1 MQAPP
6 VQYVQTPDDMSI
18 AFTDSGEGPAFVFM
32 PAFLSHMQNLWLSPS
47 AGGLL
52 RELSKRF
59 RLITY
64 DARGQGL
71 SSRNLGPNVTLDDFL
86 LDFETVRDHLGL
98 NRFVLLGS
106 CSTSFLAA
114 HYAYRHPDQV
124 RALVL
129 VNAALSWDAW
139 RLAAIYDELPSQN
152 WELFLWNMVPQSYPA
167 EYAVKMVDYFRDGMS
182 QSDYLASVPAWRGA
196 GLEGLVHNLHTPTL
210 VLHSKDFRL
219 RAVEGPLELA
229 RRLPNARLTMM
240 DGFTLFGEPG
250 QAIEAID
257 EFLGDIEAR
266 AQAGHNEGA
275 GNVPRMTEREVEV
288 LRLIAGGATNREIAE
303 KLVISGRTVER
314 HITHIYGKIGA
325 RGKADATA
333 FALKHSIA

>member
-1 MQAPP
+1 MNPP
-6 VQYVQTPDDMSI
+6 AVQYVQTPDGMSI
-18 AFTDSGEGPAFVFM
+18 AYTDRGEGPAFVFM

-52 RELSKRF
+52 RDLSKRF

-114 HYAYRHPDQV
+114 HYAHQHPDRV
-124 RALVL
+124 SALVL
-129 VNAALSWDAW
+129 INAALSWDAW

-152 WELFLWNMVPQSYPA
+152 WDLFLWNMVPQSYPA
-167 EYAVKMVDYFRDGMS
+167 EYAVKMVEYFRDGMS
-182 QSDYLASVPAWRGA
+182 QSDYLASVPVWRGA
-196 GLEGLVHNLHTPTL
+196 GLEGLVNDLHTPTL

-219 RAVEGPLELA
+219 RAVDGPLELA

-240 DGFTLFGEPG
+240 DGYTLFGEPG

-257 EFLGDIEAR
+257 EFLAEIDAR
-266 AQAGHNEGA
+266 EQAGHNEGVV
-275 GNVPRMTEREVEV
+275 NTPRMTGREVEV
-288 LRLIAGGATNREIAE
+288 LRLIAKGATNREIADD
-303 KLVISGRTVER
+303 LVISMRTVER

-333 FALKHSIA
+333 FALRHSLV

>member
-1 MQAPP
+1 MNPP
-6 VQYVQTPDDMSI
+6 AVQYVQTSDGMSI
-18 AFTDSGEGPAFVFM
+18 AYTDRGEGTAFVFM
-32 PAFLSHMQNLWLSPS
+32 PAFLSHMQNVWLSPS

-64 DARGQGL
+64 DSRGQGL

-98 NRFVLLGS
+98 SRFVLLGS

-114 HYAYRHPDQV
+114 HYAYRHPDHV
-124 RALVL
+124 SALIL
-129 VNAALSWDAW
+129 MNAALSWDAW

-152 WELFLWNMVPQSYPA
+152 WDLFLWNMVPQSYSA

-182 QSDYLASVPAWRGA
+182 QADYLASVPAWRGA
-196 GLEGLVHNLHTPTL
+196 GLEGLVNDLHTPTL

-219 RAVEGPLELA
+219 RAVEGPIELA

-240 DGFTLFGEPG
+240 DGYTLFGESG
-250 QAIEAID
+250 QAIGAID
-257 EFLGDIEAR
+257 EFLADIDAR
-266 AQAGHNEGA
+266 EQGGHNEGVVNA
-275 GNVPRMTEREVEV
+275 PRMTEREVEV
-288 LRLIAGGATNREIAE
+288 LRLIAKGATNREIADD
-303 KLVISGRTVER
+303 LVISMRTVER

-325 RGKADATA
+325 RGKADATTY
-333 FALKHSIA
+333 ALRHSLV

>member
-1 MQAPP
+1 MNPPP
-6 VQYVQTPDDMSI
+6 VRYVSTPDGYNI
-18 AFTDSGEGPAFVFM
+18 AYTDRGEGPAFVFM

-71 SSRNLGPNVTLDDFL
+71 SSRNLSPDVTLDDFL
-86 LDFETVRDHLGL
+86 LDFETVRKHLGL
-98 NRFVLLGS
+98 RSFVLLGS

-114 HYAYRHPDQV
+114 HYAHRHPEEV
-124 RALVL
+124 SALVL
-129 VNAALSWDAW
+129 MNAALSWDAW

-152 WELFLWNMVPQSYPA
+152 WELFLWNMVPQGYPA
-167 EYAVKMVDYFRDGMS
+167 EYAAKMVGYFKDGMS
-182 QSDYLASVPAWRGA
+182 QRDYLASVPAWRSARLDGV
-196 GLEGLVHNLHTPTL
+196 VHDLQTPTL

-229 RRLPNARLTMM
+229 RRLPNARLAMM
-240 DGFTLFGEPG
+240 NGYTLFGEPG

-257 EFLGDIEAR
+257 DFLTHIEAR
-266 AQAGHNEGA
+266 TQDSPNESVTPDA
-275 GNVPRMTEREVEV
+275 HMTEREVEV
-288 LRLIAGGATNREIAE
+288 LRLIASGATNREIADD
-303 KLVISGRTVER
+303 LVISVRTVER

-325 RGKADATA
+325 RGKADATTY
-333 FALKHSIA
+333 ALRHSLV

>member
-1 MQAPP
+1 
-6 VQYVQTPDDMSI
+6 MSI
-18 AFTDSGEGPAFVFM
+18 AYTDRGEGPAFVFM

-52 RELSKRF
+52 RDLSKRF

-114 HYAYRHPDQV
+114 HYAHQHPDRV
-124 RALVL
+124 SALVL
-129 VNAALSWDAW
+129 INAALSWDAW

-152 WELFLWNMVPQSYPA
+152 WDLFLWNMVPQSYPA
-167 EYAVKMVDYFRDGMS
+167 EYAVKMVEYFRDGMS
-182 QSDYLASVPAWRGA
+182 QSDYLASVPVWRGA
-196 GLEGLVHNLHTPTL
+196 GLEGLVNDLHTPTL

-219 RAVEGPLELA
+219 RAVDGPLELA
-229 RRLPNARLTMM
+229 RRLPNARLTIM
-240 DGFTLFGEPG
+240 DGYTLFGEPG

-257 EFLGDIEAR
+257 EFLAEIDAR
-266 AQAGHNEGA
+266 EQAGHNEGVV
-275 GNVPRMTEREVEV
+275 NTPRMTGREVEV
-288 LRLIAGGATNREIAE
+288 LRLIAKGATNREIADD
-303 KLVISGRTVER
+303 LVISMRTVER

-333 FALKHSIA
+333 FALRHSLV

>member
-1 MQAPP
+1 
-6 VQYVQTPDDMSI
+6 MSI
-18 AFTDSGEGPAFVFM
+18 AYTDRGEGPAFVFM

-52 RELSKRF
+52 RDLSKRF

-114 HYAYRHPDQV
+114 HYAHQHPDRV
-124 RALVL
+124 SALVL
-129 VNAALSWDAW
+129 INAALSWDAW

-152 WELFLWNMVPQSYPA
+152 WDLFLWNMVPQSYPA
-167 EYAVKMVDYFRDGMS
+167 EYAVKMVEYFRDGMS
-182 QSDYLASVPAWRGA
+182 QSDYLASVPVWRGA
-196 GLEGLVHNLHTPTL
+196 GLEGLVNDLHTPTL

-219 RAVEGPLELA
+219 RAVDGPLELA

-240 DGFTLFGEPG
+240 DGYTLFGEPG

-257 EFLGDIEAR
+257 EFLAEIDAR
-266 AQAGHNEGA
+266 EQAGHNEGVV
-275 GNVPRMTEREVEV
+275 NTPRMTGREVEV
-288 LRLIAGGATNREIAE
+288 LRLIAKGATNREIADD
-303 KLVISGRTVER
+303 LVISMRTVER

-333 FALKHSIA
+333 FALRHSLV

>member
-1 MQAPP
+1 MNPPP
-6 VQYVQTPDDMSI
+6 VRYVSTPDGYNI
-18 AFTDSGEGPAFVFM
+18 AYTDRGEGPAFVFM

-71 SSRNLGPNVTLDDFL
+71 SSRNLGPNITLDDFL

-98 NRFVLLGS
+98 SRFVLLGS

-114 HYAYRHPDQV
+114 NYAHRHPDEV
-124 RALVL
+124 SALVL

-182 QSDYLASVPAWRGA
+182 QSDYLASVPVWRGA
-196 GLEGLVHNLHTPTL
+196 GLEDLVHDLHTPTL

-229 RRLPNARLTMM
+229 RRLPDARLTMM
-240 DGFTLFGEPG
+240 DGYTLFGEPG
-250 QAIEAID
+250 QAMEAID
-257 EFLGDIEAR
+257 EFLADIDAR
-266 AQAGHNEGA
+266 TQASHNEGVVDA
-275 GNVPRMTEREVEV
+275 PRMTEREVEV
-288 LRLIAGGATNREIAE
+288 LRLIASGATNREIADN
-303 KLVISGRTVER
+303 LAISVRTVER

-325 RGKADATA
+325 RGKADATTY
-333 FALKHSIA
+333 ALRHSIV